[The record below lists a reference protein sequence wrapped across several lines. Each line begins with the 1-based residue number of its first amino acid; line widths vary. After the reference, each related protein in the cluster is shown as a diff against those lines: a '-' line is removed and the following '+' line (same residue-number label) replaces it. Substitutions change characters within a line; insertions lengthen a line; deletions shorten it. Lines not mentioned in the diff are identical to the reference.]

1 MPGGGLY
8 KSTDGGDTWK
18 QLTGGLPND
27 DFVGKIG
34 IAVSPSNPNRLWAV
48 VDDIGSGRR
57 SGARRWASREQP
69 TR

>member
-18 QLTGGLPND
+18 QLTGGLPTD

-34 IAVSPSNPNRLWAV
+34 IAVAPSNPNRL
-48 VDDIGSGRR
+48 
-57 SGARRWASREQP
+57 
-69 TR
+69 